1 MKAKISASS
10 LAEGGG
16 GGECVIFVYERF
28 DPSHLRSEA
37 RGRRGGGGRKRGPKL
52 TPHSSLLRPHPMRE
66 SFYF

>member
-10 LAEGGG
+10 LAGGG

-37 RGRRGGGGRKRGPKL
+37 RGRGRGGGGGGRE
-52 TPHSSLLRPHPMRE
+52 RP
-66 SFYF
+66 

>member
-10 LAEGGG
+10 LAGGG

-37 RGRRGGGGRKRGPKL
+37 RGRGRGGGEEERGPKL

>member
-10 LAEGGG
+10 LAGG

-37 RGRRGGGGRKRGPKL
+37 RGRGRGGGGGRE
-52 TPHSSLLRPHPMRE
+52 RP
-66 SFYF
+66 

>member
-10 LAEGGG
+10 LAGGG
-16 GGECVIFVYERF
+16 GGECVIFVHERF

-37 RGRRGGGGRKRGPKL
+37 RGRGGGGRKGGSKL

>member
-1 MKAKISASS
+1 MKAKISGSS
-10 LAEGGG
+10 LAGG

-37 RGRRGGGGRKRGPKL
+37 RGRGGGRKGGSKL
-52 TPHSSLLRPHPMRE
+52 TLHSSLLRPHPMRE

>member
-10 LAEGGG
+10 LAGGG

-37 RGRRGGGGRKRGPKL
+37 WGRGGGGRKGGSKL
-52 TPHSSLLRPHPMRE
+52 TLHSSLLRPHPMRE